1 MITGAYGFVGA
12 NLSSY
17 LIKTGDYSLIALDI
31 IDNIKK
37 QFKESYTW
45 QALDDIDW
53 DGLDV
58 VIHLAGKS
66 HDTKNSSN
74 PQSYF
79 DINYGLTKKVF
90 DRFLNSSAIKFIFFS
105 SVKAVADSLS
115 GEYLVEACPPNPQT
129 PYGKSKLQAEKYIL
143 DQYCPPGKK
152 VYIIRPCMIH
162 GPGNQG
168 NLNLLYSVVKKGFP
182 WPLGAYKNKRSFTSI
197 GNLLFVM
204 HQFIEEDV
212 EPGTYQLADD
222 QQLSTNELIL
232 LIADSLDV
240 KLRIWSVSPYA
251 IKVLARIGDMFG
263 LPLNRERL
271 KKLTESYIVSNQKL
285 KNILSIEQMPF
296 TAIDGMKQ
304 TLESFKNKNI

>member
-1 MITGAYGFVGA
+1 MQTG
-12 NLSSY
+12 N
-17 LIKTGDYSLIALDI
+17 YSLIALDI
-31 IDNIKK
+31 LDNLNNYYT
-37 QFKESYTW
+37 EHYTW
-45 QALDDIDW
+45 EDLDAIDW
-53 DGLDV
+53 DSLDV

-66 HDTKNSSN
+66 HDTKNTSDS
-74 PQSYF
+74 QSYF
-79 DINYGLTKKVF
+79 DINYGLTKRVF
-90 DRFLNSSAIKFIFFS
+90 DQFLNSSAIKFIFFS

-115 GEYLVEACPPNPQT
+115 GEYLLETCPPNPQT
-129 PYGKSKLQAEKYIL
+129 PYGKSKLQAERYIL
-143 DQYCPPGKK
+143 EQYCPPGKK

-168 NLNLLYSVVKKGFP
+168 NLNLLYSMVKKDLP

-222 QQLSTNELIL
+222 APLSTNELIRL
-232 LIADSLDV
+232 MADSTG
-240 KLRIWSVSPYA
+240 KKMHIWSVSPSF
-251 IKVLARIGDMFG
+251 IQVLSKIGDMFG
-263 LPLNRERL
+263 LPLNSERL

-285 KNILSIEQMPF
+285 KNVLGIGYMPF
-296 TAIDGMKQ
+296 TAKDGMKL